1 MKSSEIWYI
10 DERAEQLAI
19 VYITRHADLSVLP
32 PREDDGAVDYL
43 VRIRHADSQV
53 KRVFGV
59 QVIGVLTRDSIKTNT
74 HSVPTMNNT
83 AHTVAATSEE
93 LLPICELLF
102 VMETDEGFY
111 RWVDEPT
118 ITAAGQATLQHPT
131 DATYYP
137 LDSDALDSIVAMV
150 NRWYDAR
157 S

>member
-19 VYITRHADLSVLP
+19 VYITRHADLSMLP
-32 PREDDGAVDYL
+32 ASEDNGAVDYL
-43 VRIRHADSQV
+43 VRIRHADTHV

-59 QVIGVLTRDSIKTNT
+59 QVIGVLTRDLIKTT
-74 HSVPTMNNT
+74 SVPTVNRT
-83 AHTVAATSEE
+83 VHTVAADAEE

-118 ITAAGQATLQHPT
+118 ITAAGQASLQHSADP
-131 DATYYP
+131 TYYS
-137 LDSDALDSIVAMV
+137 LDSDALDNIVAMV
-150 NRWYDAR
+150 NRWYDAH